1 MSLKFSKRSA
11 ANLAECCEE
20 LQEVFE
26 EVLRSGL
33 DCSVLVGARDEA
45 TQNEMQRTGRS
56 KLAWPNSMHN
66 ISPQS
71 LAVDVAP
78 YPIDWDDKER
88 FIYFGGQVVGIAA
101 AMGIKLRWGGAW
113 NGERN
118 KPGQFDDLVHF
129 EMKEGRQ

>member
-26 EVLRSGL
+26 EVLQSGF
-33 DCSVLVGARDEA
+33 DCSILVGQRDEA
-45 TQNEMQRTGRS
+45 TQNEMFRTGRS
-56 KLAWPNSMHN
+56 KLAWPSSMHN
-66 ISPQS
+66 TSPS
-71 LAVDVAP
+71 FAADVAP

-118 KPGQFDDLVHF
+118 KPGRFDDLVHF
-129 EMKEGRQ
+129 EIKEGRNE